1 MTQNE
6 TIAALLGVAVL
17 SYILGMRQASA
28 RATAAQADYADPMGW
43 LNSWAN
49 V

>member
-28 RATAAQADYADPMGW
+28 RAVAAQQDYADPMGW
-43 LNSWAN
+43 LTRWGNT
-49 V
+49 